1 MASFLSIILTFP
13 GSAIISSHILRF
25 FILLSLFYLLKNPFP
40 KIKSHFIA
48 THEFLRFR
56 IYILLLTG
64 YNFPKRKF
72 SSGKRVQEVLTY
84 YERTG
89 KSLFH

>member
-1 MASFLSIILTFP
+1 M
-13 GSAIISSHILRF
+13 
-25 FILLSLFYLLKNPFP
+25 
-40 KIKSHFIA
+40 KSHFIA